1 MTRETHDLREIS
13 ALLRS
18 MGSQWQSLIGNALTG
33 ALLMGGFAEAV
44 IERTPQSLYTRYKGR
59 RDGMRYGQQRLLKSI
74 LPSGTSAGPG
84 DFTRLYGKGSVT
96 VAVGS
101 NLEYAVYVHEAVKPA
116 EGEMYA
122 IGTRGPGW
130 SKPGSGNKYLDRP
143 WDETEEA
150 TFRELERNLDAALK
164 ALGVV

>member
-1 MTRETHDLREIS
+1 
-13 ALLRS
+13 
-18 MGSQWQSLIGNALTG
+18 
-33 ALLMGGFAEAV
+33 
-44 IERTPQSLYTRYKGR
+44 
-59 RDGMRYGQQRLLKSI
+59 MRQQRLLKSI

-101 NLEYAVYVHEAVKPA
+101 DLEYAVYVHEAMKPA

-122 IGTRGPGW
+122 VGTRGPGW

-164 ALGVV
+164 ATADAIAAEAVRLEAEILRIVEDKIKK